1 MSIAL
6 GIPTQ
11 NEPVLATLER
21 DEEGFLLDANDW
33 HPDLIE
39 VLADEHGLVMTPE
52 RREVV
57 DCIRNYFKK
66 NLSVPEARVLLKHL
80 QAVWDKSR
88 ATRRYLYQL
97 FPRGYGQQVARSPA
111 CANHAS

>member
-6 GIPTQ
+6 GIPTP

-57 DCIRNYFKK
+57 DCIRNYSNNYSKK

-80 QAVWDKSR
+80 QTCSNYCHVTIGFKHIGSCR
-88 ATRRYLYQL
+88 
-97 FPRGYGQQVARSPA
+97 
-111 CANHAS
+111 